1 MKLGLFTHMS
11 WPEGVNQ
18 TSVFNNSIEQVRL
31 AESMGFHG
39 AWFAEHH
46 FTRYSM
52 GSSVLVMLGH
62 LAAVTEKIRLGTAVI
77 VPNLHNPIRIAED
90 SALVDLLSLGRL
102 DVGFGRGTY
111 GYEYGG
117 FGVPVEDSQS
127 RFRETVLAVRDL
139 WCDKGVSI
147 ESPFFSVRNVD
158 LVPSV
163 VQSPHPPIYIA
174 ATRSEETLDFMIS
187 NQFLLCIA
195 VVQDTSA
202 ALALVEKYRKLCQQ
216 KGQPDHMDDVP
227 FFRYV
232 HVADTERSALENTA
246 KHVDWIQDIMQW
258 RRNLVESTE
267 VHLPMEK
274 WRDERN
280 ELPPDNQYISEK
292 RAFIGTPEAVA
303 EKIIMLRDH
312 GISYFG
318 CNFAMGGL
326 SQEEVIRSMK
336 LFEKK
341 VIPLI
346 S

>member
-1 MKLGLFTHMS
+1 MKLALFTHMS

-18 TSVFNNSIEQVRL
+18 ASVFHNSVEQVRL
-31 AESMGFHG
+31 AEAMGYHG

-52 GSSVLVMLGH
+52 GSSVLLMLGH

-90 SALVDLLSLGRL
+90 GALVDILSRGRL

-117 FGVPVEDSQS
+117 FGIPTEDSQT
-127 RFRETVLAVRDL
+127 RFRDTVMTVRDL
-139 WCDKGVSI
+139 WCDRGVSVK
-147 ESPFFSVRNVD
+147 SPFFSVHNVD

-195 VVQDTSA
+195 VVQDTDSGI
-202 ALALVEKYRKLCQQ
+202 ALVEKYKKLCREH
-216 KGQPDHMDDVP
+216 GQPDRLDNVP

-232 HVADTERSALENTA
+232 HVADTEQKARENTK

-258 RRNLVESTE
+258 RRSLTDTTE
-267 VHLPMEK
+267 VHVPMQR
-274 WRDERN
+274 WREQRD
-280 ELPPDNQYISEK
+280 ELPPNDKYIFEK
-292 RAFIGTPEAVA
+292 RAFIGSPELVA
-303 EKIIMLRDH
+303 DKINMLKNY

-318 CNFAMGGL
+318 CNFAMAGL
-326 SQEEVIRSMK
+326 SQEEVTKSMK

-341 VIPLI
+341 VRPLI

>member
-1 MKLGLFTHMS
+1 MKLALFTHMS

-18 TSVFNNSIEQVRL
+18 TSVFHNSVEQVKL
-31 AESMGFHG
+31 AESMGYHG

-52 GSSVLVMLGH
+52 GSSVLLMLGH
-62 LAAVTEKIRLGTAVI
+62 LAAVTHKIRLGTAVI

-90 SALVDLLSLGRL
+90 AALVDVLSQGRL

-117 FGVPVEDSQS
+117 FGVPMEDSQD
-127 RFRETVLAVRDL
+127 RFRDTVLAVRDL
-139 WCDKGVSI
+139 WCNKAVSI
-147 ESPFFSVRNVD
+147 ESPFFSINNAD

-163 VQSPHPPIYIA
+163 LQSPHPPIYIA

-195 VVQDTSA
+195 VVQDTDA
-202 ALALVEKYRKLCQQ
+202 ALNLVGKYSRLCKERDQS
-216 KGQPDHMDDVP
+216 DHLDEVP

-232 HVADTERSALENTA
+232 HVAESDQKAQKNTK

-258 RRNLVESTE
+258 RRNLPNTTE
-267 VHLPMEK
+267 VYVPMQK
-274 WRDERN
+274 WLEERD
-280 ELPPDNQYISEK
+280 ELPPSDSYISEK

-303 EKIIMLRDH
+303 EKIMMLKEH

-326 SQEEVIRSMK
+326 PQEEIIKSMK

-341 VIPLI
+341 VLPLI

>member
-1 MKLGLFTHMS
+1 M
-11 WPEGVNQ
+11 
-18 TSVFNNSIEQVRL
+18 
-31 AESMGFHG
+31 
-39 AWFAEHH
+39 
-46 FTRYSM
+46 
-52 GSSVLVMLGH
+52 
-62 LAAVTEKIRLGTAVI
+62 
-77 VPNLHNPIRIAED
+77 
-90 SALVDLLSLGRL
+90 
-102 DVGFGRGTY
+102 
-111 GYEYGG
+111 
-117 FGVPVEDSQS
+117 
-127 RFRETVLAVRDL
+127 VLAVRDL

-195 VVQDTSA
+195 VVQDTGA

-232 HVADTERSALENTA
+232 HVADTERSALENTT

-258 RRNLVESTE
+258 RRNLAESTE

-274 WRDERN
+274 WRAERN

-303 EKIIMLRDH
+303 EKIIMLRDPK
-312 GISYFG
+312 Y
-318 CNFAMGGL
+318 
-326 SQEEVIRSMK
+326 E
-336 LFEKK
+336 
-341 VIPLI
+341 IP
-346 S
+346 

>member
-1 MKLGLFTHMS
+1 
-11 WPEGVNQ
+11 
-18 TSVFNNSIEQVRL
+18 
-31 AESMGFHG
+31 
-39 AWFAEHH
+39 
-46 FTRYSM
+46 
-52 GSSVLVMLGH
+52 
-62 LAAVTEKIRLGTAVI
+62 
-77 VPNLHNPIRIAED
+77 
-90 SALVDLLSLGRL
+90 
-102 DVGFGRGTY
+102 
-111 GYEYGG
+111 
-117 FGVPVEDSQS
+117 
-127 RFRETVLAVRDL
+127 
-139 WCDKGVSI
+139 
-147 ESPFFSVRNVD
+147 
-158 LVPSV
+158 
-163 VQSPHPPIYIA
+163 
-174 ATRSEETLDFMIS
+174 
-187 NQFLLCIA
+187 
-195 VVQDTSA
+195 
-202 ALALVEKYRKLCQQ
+202 
-216 KGQPDHMDDVP
+216 
-227 FFRYV
+227 
-232 HVADTERSALENTA
+232 VADTERRALENTT

>member
-1 MKLGLFTHMS
+1 
-11 WPEGVNQ
+11 
-18 TSVFNNSIEQVRL
+18 
-31 AESMGFHG
+31 
-39 AWFAEHH
+39 
-46 FTRYSM
+46 
-52 GSSVLVMLGH
+52 
-62 LAAVTEKIRLGTAVI
+62 
-77 VPNLHNPIRIAED
+77 
-90 SALVDLLSLGRL
+90 
-102 DVGFGRGTY
+102 
-111 GYEYGG
+111 
-117 FGVPVEDSQS
+117 
-127 RFRETVLAVRDL
+127 
-139 WCDKGVSI
+139 
-147 ESPFFSVRNVD
+147 
-158 LVPSV
+158 
-163 VQSPHPPIYIA
+163 
-174 ATRSEETLDFMIS
+174 
-187 NQFLLCIA
+187 
-195 VVQDTSA
+195 
-202 ALALVEKYRKLCQQ
+202 
-216 KGQPDHMDDVP
+216 
-227 FFRYV
+227 
-232 HVADTERSALENTA
+232 VADTERSALENTT

>member
-1 MKLGLFTHMS
+1 
-11 WPEGVNQ
+11 
-18 TSVFNNSIEQVRL
+18 
-31 AESMGFHG
+31 
-39 AWFAEHH
+39 
-46 FTRYSM
+46 
-52 GSSVLVMLGH
+52 MLGH

-117 FGVPVEDSQS
+117 FGVPAEDSQS
-127 RFRETVLAVRDL
+127 RFRETVLAVKNL

-147 ESPFFSVRNVD
+147 DSPFFSVRNVD

-195 VVQDTSA
+195 VVQDTDA
-202 ALALVEKYRKLCQQ
+202 ALALVEKYRSLCHQE
-216 KGQPDHMDDVP
+216 GQLDHMDDVP

-232 HVADTERSALENTA
+232 HVADTERRALENTK

-258 RRNLVESTE
+258 RRNLVDATE
-267 VHLPMEK
+267 VHLPMQK
-274 WRDERN
+274 WRNERS
-280 ELPPDNQYISEK
+280 ESPLDSDYISEK

-303 EKIIMLRDH
+303 EKIMMLKDH

-318 CNFAMGGL
+318 CNFSMGGI